1 MALDYM
7 AIISNGTYPTPTPT
21 GTERAAYAI
30 SYGLLGVIPTGTIS
44 ASVIHCLLKIGKA
57 GIRFAGSMLRIG

>member
-21 GTERAAYAI
+21 GKQRVAYAA
-30 SYGLLGVIPTGTIS
+30 SLGMLGVIPTGELASPIS
-44 ASVIHCLLKIGKA
+44 HILEIGKA
-57 GIRFAGSMLRIG
+57 GLRIAAGILRIG